1 MSAGAKAAG
10 DTVVKFTFTTACN
23 YKSKTIYK
31 SVIIFKQGHNT
42 FIILYYTLC
51 YQLSFSISV
60 ICHSFYRLSFK

>member
-10 DTVVKFTFTTACN
+10 DTVVQFTFTTACN

-42 FIILYYTLC
+42 FILLC
-51 YQLSFSISV
+51 VINCLS
-60 ICHSFYRLSFK
+60 LSL

>member
-23 YKSKTIYK
+23 YKSKIIYK

-42 FIILYYTLC
+42 FILLCVINCLMYLCDLPLIL
-51 YQLSFSISV
+51 
-60 ICHSFYRLSFK
+60 